1 MKYFETGNYSQAIVY
16 LVLVRFPLMNLPRF
30 GIETSKAQIYF
41 KYLLL
46 AGSMS
51 ATSAYSDTMP
61 LVMAKDFLMYIL

>member
-1 MKYFETGNYSQAIVY
+1 MIFSQAIIY

-30 GIETSKAQIYF
+30 GIVTSKAQIYF
-41 KYLLL
+41 KHLLL